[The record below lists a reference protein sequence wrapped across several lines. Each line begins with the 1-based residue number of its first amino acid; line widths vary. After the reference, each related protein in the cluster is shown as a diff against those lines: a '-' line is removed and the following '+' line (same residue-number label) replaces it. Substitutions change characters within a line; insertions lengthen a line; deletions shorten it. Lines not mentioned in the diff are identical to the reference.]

1 VIFNVSVDSPP
12 RNSETEEERVAREN
26 RNINRAQCRE
36 NKAAIARAEATR
48 YNRLDSQG
56 RPLPLHR
63 DLDKEFLRVDGHN
76 VFKTPS
82 ANLAVA
88 ANELAC
94 LPQTPKLAKV
104 AAMLKAAHC
113 QVNEIR
119 EDQRPSCST
128 STIRQLA
135 VPRSNHRP
143 SQSRFAD

>member
-1 VIFNVSVDSPP
+1 M
-12 RNSETEEERVAREN
+12 
-26 RNINRAQCRE
+26 
-36 NKAAIARAEATR
+36 RAEAAQN
-48 YNRLDSQG
+48 NRLNSQG

-63 DLDKEFLRVDGHN
+63 DLDEEFLRIDGYD

-88 ANELAC
+88 ANELAHF
-94 LPQTPKLAKV
+94 PQTLELAKV

-128 STIRQLA
+128 ST
-135 VPRSNHRP
+135 NH
-143 SQSRFAD
+143 